1 VQDESVAVVAT
12 DFLKRAFFSAPE
24 TWTLFFAKNDK
35 AGSRLS
41 LLVSEFQ
48 HFLSNE
54 SIS

>member
-12 DFLKRAFFSAPE
+12 DFLKRAFFLLLKLGPF
-24 TWTLFFAKNDK
+24 FFAKNDK